1 MTLFYCSA
9 KKAKN
14 EKWIFWHLT
23 ELLSRLAKIMIRLPR
38 TRNNEKSNLAKVL
51 KKVKR
56 GTEKSKA
63 LWQIE

>member
-1 MTLFYCSA
+1 
-9 KKAKN
+9 
-14 EKWIFWHLT
+14 
-23 ELLSRLAKIMIRLPR
+23 MIRLPR